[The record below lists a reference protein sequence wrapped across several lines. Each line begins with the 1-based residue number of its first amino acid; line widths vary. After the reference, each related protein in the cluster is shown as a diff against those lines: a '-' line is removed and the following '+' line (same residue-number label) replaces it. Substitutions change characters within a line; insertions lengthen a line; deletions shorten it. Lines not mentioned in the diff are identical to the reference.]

1 MVSSTEATAEEPDKN
16 VCRDVTAERVRRLNA
31 ASTGKY
37 ANLKAEFAY
46 LRSPEIDFD
55 ALNTNLEASEAWS
68 ASEARRRLVACRMPP
83 MTMRLEEVPEGAFLV
98 APSLSEMPA
107 LLWKGFLYPW
117 MEGQYGAPIKAGC
130 AACETKVIIRPGFR
144 FLQCGFH
151 FDPDLAP
158 DV

>member
-68 ASEARRRLVACRMPP
+68 ALEARRRLVACRMPP
-83 MTMRLEEVPEGAFLV
+83 MTMRLEEVPEGDFFSR
-98 APSLSEMPA
+98 PIA
-107 LLWKGFLYPW
+107 LRNASASVEGFPVPMDGRVIRRAHKGRLRC
-117 MEGQYGAPIKAGC
+117 M
-130 AACETKVIIRPGFR
+130 
-144 FLQCGFH
+144 
-151 FDPDLAP
+151 
-158 DV
+158 